1 MSSDIILI
9 ADVKGA
15 ASCGQSLYSCFGGAV
30 SVAVK
35 LVIKRHQ
42 DSTFRSGFQ
51 MADVPITVIDIIR
64 LYAVSIVDV
73 LNAVKA
79 VIAILHIH
87 ALSAVDA
94 GHSAQK
100 VIFVAGADACGVF
113 DLCDVS
119 CAVVSIGDQK
129 FSVRALFFQ
138 ISMAVIGILVG
149 VSVAYGMY
157 QPAKAV
163 IVPCADIGIFSA
175 CIGCFLIHRIAKDV
189 VNALHLPAVAVCVAC
204 QIAFFIILEGFFIAE
219 LVCALPDFA
228 EAVITVL
235 NGIAVSV
242 DGPAYLS
249 CVVVLVTFF
258 YAV

>member
-1 MSSDIILI
+1 
-9 ADVKGA
+9 
-15 ASCGQSLYSCFGGAV
+15 
-30 SVAVK
+30 
-35 LVIKRHQ
+35 
-42 DSTFRSGFQ
+42 
-51 MADVPITVIDIIR
+51 MADVAVTVIGIIR

-119 CAVVSIGDQK
+119 CAVIRIGDQK
-129 FSVRALFFQ
+129 LSVRTLFFQ
-138 ISMAVIGILVG
+138 VSLAVIGVLIG
-149 VSVAYGMY
+149 MSVAYGMY

-163 IVPCADIGIFSA
+163 IAPSADTGIFSA

-189 VNALHLPAVAVCVAC
+189 VNALHLPAIAVCVEC
-204 QIAFFIILEGFFIAE
+204 EITFFVILEGFFITE
-219 LVCALPDFA
+219 LVCALADFS
-228 EAVITVL
+228 EAVIMVFD
-235 NGIAVSV
+235 GIAVSV
-242 DGPAYLS
+242 DGPAYLP
-249 CVVVLVTFF
+249 CVVVFVTFF
-258 YAV
+258 YTV

>member
-30 SVAVK
+30 SVAVIF
-35 LVIKRHQ
+35 VIKRQQ
-42 DSTFRSGFQ
+42 DGAFRSGFQ
-51 MADVPITVIDIIR
+51 MADVAVTVIGVIC

-79 VIAILHIH
+79 VIAILHFH

-163 IVPCADIGIFSA
+163 IAPCADTGIFSA
-175 CIGCFLIHRIAKDV
+175 CIGCFLIYRIAKDV
-189 VNALHLPAVAVCVAC
+189 VDALHLPAVAVCVEC
-204 QIAFFIILEGFFIAE
+204 EITFFVILEGFFITE
-219 LVCALPDFA
+219 LVCALAYFSK
-228 EAVITVL
+228 AVITVL

-249 CVVVLVTFF
+249 CVVVFVTFF